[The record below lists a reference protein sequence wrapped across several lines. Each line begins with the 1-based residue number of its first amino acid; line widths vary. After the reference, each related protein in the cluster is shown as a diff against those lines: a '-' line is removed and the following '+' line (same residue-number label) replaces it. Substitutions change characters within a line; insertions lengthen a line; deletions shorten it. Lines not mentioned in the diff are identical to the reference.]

1 MSNKEKKQL
10 IEKIESEGF
19 EYALLEYTGNI
30 EDENF
35 LGLLRRYEKIR
46 EEIKEYIGYDG
57 Y

>member
-1 MSNKEKKQL
+1 MTNKEKKNL

-19 EYALLEYTGNI
+19 EYALLEYTEDI

-35 LGLLRRYEKIR
+35 LDLLRKYEKIR
-46 EEIKEYIGYDG
+46 EEIKQYIGYDG